1 MTKGENAGENLQGN
15 RMIAGR
21 VDALLSQLADHVS
34 DVRFREELR
43 QSLKQ
48 LADVKFALDESSIV
62 AVTDA
67 RGKIVYVNDKFCEIS
82 KYPREEL
89 MGKDHRIINSG
100 YHPKSFMRELWAT
113 IGSGKVWSGDIKNRA
128 KDGSNYWVNTTIVPF
143 VGENGKPYQY
153 LAIRSEVTRLKK
165 VEEELKETLE
175 KVLTIQE
182 DERKK
187 FSREL
192 HDGIGQSLFSLLIQ
206 LDRVIANPDR
216 EVGDLRFLRENVA
229 GIIEEVRGLAWELR
243 PSVLDDMGIEPA
255 IRSYIGNYESHYGIE
270 IDFKCKLATRL
281 GIRVET
287 VMYRVIQEALTNIAK
302 YADVSDAAVSIL
314 EDSEEVVVRIVDDG
328 AGFDTTAVS
337 VGVGRFSMA
346 ERARIAGGSLNVE
359 SELGRG
365 TIVTLRIPHSRKN

>member
-1 MTKGENAGENLQGN
+1 LTKGENAGESLQGN

-314 EDSEEVVVRIVDDG
+314 EDGEEVVVRIVDDG

-346 ERARIAGGSLNVE
+346 ERARIAGGSLTVE

>member
-1 MTKGENAGENLQGN
+1 MTKGESAGESLQGN
-15 RMIAGR
+15 SMIAGR
-21 VDALLSQLADHVS
+21 VDALLSQLADHVG
-34 DVRFREELR
+34 DEKFREELR

-314 EDSEEVVVRIVDDG
+314 EDGEEVVVRIVDDG